1 MMEVFCQ
8 KIFMWKDPLKDHHIL
23 WLNLKHD
30 DYDDDGCGDTD
41 AGDDAGDDDT
51 DAGDDAGN
59 QIYSN
64 VTRWLWESAE
74 ANL

>member
-1 MMEVFCQ
+1 
-8 KIFMWKDPLKDHHIL
+8 MWKDPLKDHHIL

-30 DYDDDGCGDTD
+30 DYDDDDCGDTD
-41 AGDDAGDDDT
+41 AGDDADDDNGDDADD
-51 DAGDDAGN
+51 DAGDGDAGN